1 MLLESGFFE
10 PNLGCERVSTG
21 SAYALTSEIES
32 IAIFVFKATR
42 TFGID
47 HQLSKN
53 IHNRCML

>member
-47 HQLSKN
+47 HQLSKK
-53 IHNRCML
+53 HS